1 MAFCTRSERII
12 KLSNYENF
20 PNNSGVF
27 PIQNNNDEKN
37 LNKNKNNIIINFS
50 KKRLSR
56 ANTNNKLEF
65 KTPGPG
71 AYNLNNSNANIIN
84 KHSHYSFDNTHLSN
98 NSTKEVSIGNY
109 NNKIGFL
116 SKEERFKNLNNNINN
131 NNFNNISNNSNL
143 ESKNNN
149 INIKNIKNEILNL
162 KYNSNNIINNIE
174 NLKKKN
180 YNKKYYEIINKNK
193 TNLLTGSLNRL
204 LSIPSKKMNGYLIK
218 NKSAEIILNPL
229 FLEKKEN
236 EIGPGSYDIKI
247 IEKNNIIDWNKQIN
261 LKEKIKKEKEKN
273 EKDFIEKMKKFGDKK
288 ENNNNKNKINSVY
301 ENYIKIKNKKE
312 NYLKLLKFNENEKN
326 ALINNKIK
334 LLNNEIP
341 GPGYYEKDIN
351 RTQIII
357 NKNKIQNFGNS
368 VKRNLFEENKNS
380 NNFLGP
386 TTYFNQKN
394 KFEKDKKINYFYFI
408 NKSLER
414 SVLSCKKT
422 KINSNENI
430 NINKNKNF
438 IPGPGS
444 YNLSKS
450 FIKKSASEKEL
461 LHSYEKRNN
470 IFNNIKN
477 NNPGPG
483 AYLSQNYFSEFNY
496 NNNNKII
503 EKFYE
508 EEENYLKKESNKII
522 DENEKRKNEI
532 FEKINEKKNISPSP
546 NDYLVDFYNSIEYF
560 NLVKSRNKNIQ
571 KINGPFLISSLR
583 FKNENNKNNNSL
595 KEKNFNYNDFIII
608 KNINKNKNNKH
619 NIFNKFNNSFLNLKH
634 SSSFS
639 SKINRFEISKEEIN
653 KLGPG
658 YYEKENQFDWNKK
671 TFNILFINQNNNI
684 YK

>member
-12 KLSNYENF
+12 KFSNYENF

-608 KNINKNKNNKH
+608 KNINKNNNNKH

>member
-174 NLKKKN
+174 KLKKKN

>member
-116 SKEERFKNLNNNINN
+116 SKEDRFKNLSNNINN

-149 INIKNIKNEILNL
+149 INIKNIKNGILNL

>member
-634 SSSFS
+634 SSSFC
-639 SKINRFEISKEEIN
+639 SKINRFDTNKEENN

>member
-27 PIQNNNDEKN
+27 PIHNDEKN

-204 LSIPSKKMNGYLIK
+204 LSIPSMKMNGYLIK

-288 ENNNNKNKINSVY
+288 ENNNNKNKINFVY

-470 IFNNIKN
+470 IFNNIKD

>member
-116 SKEERFKNLNNNINN
+116 SKEERFKNLSNNINN
-131 NNFNNISNNSNL
+131 NNYNNISNNSNL
-143 ESKNNN
+143 ESKINNN
-149 INIKNIKNEILNL
+149 NNIKNIKNEILNL
-162 KYNSNNIINNIE
+162 KHNNNNIE
-174 NLKKKN
+174 ILKKKN

-236 EIGPGSYDIKI
+236 EIGPGSYDIKM

-261 LKEKIKKEKEKN
+261 LKEKIKKIKEKN

-483 AYLSQNYFSEFNY
+483 AYLSQNYLSEFNY
-496 NNNNKII
+496 NKNNKII

-508 EEENYLKKESNKII
+508 EDDENYLKKESNKINE
-522 DENEKRKNEI
+522 ENEKRRNEI
-532 FEKINEKKNISPSP
+532 IEKINEKKNISPSP

-583 FKNENNKNNNSL
+583 FKNENNNNNNL
-595 KEKNFNYNDFIII
+595 KEKNFNYNDFILI
-608 KNINKNKNNKH
+608 KNINKNNKNKH

-634 SSSFS
+634 SSSFC
-639 SKINRFEISKEEIN
+639 SKINRFDTNKEENN

>member
-27 PIQNNNDEKN
+27 PTKNNNNEKN
-37 LNKNKNNIIINFS
+37 LNKSKTNLIINYS
-50 KKRLSR
+50 KKRFSR
-56 ANTNNKLEF
+56 ANNNNKLEF
-65 KTPGPG
+65 KTPASGF
-71 AYNLNNSNANIIN
+71 YNLNNSSANIIN
-84 KHSHYSFDNTHLSN
+84 KHSYYSFDNTHLSN

-116 SKEERFKNLNNNINN
+116 SKEERFKNLSNNINN
-131 NNFNNISNNSNL
+131 NNYNNISNNSNL
-143 ESKNNN
+143 ESKINNN
-149 INIKNIKNEILNL
+149 NNIKNIKNEILNL
-162 KYNSNNIINNIE
+162 KYNNNNNIE

-236 EIGPGSYDIKI
+236 EIGPGSYDIKM

-261 LKEKIKKEKEKN
+261 LKEKIKKIKEKN

-288 ENNNNKNKINSVY
+288 ENKNNNNKINSVY

-312 NYLKLLKFNENEKN
+312 NYLKLLKINENEKK
-326 ALINNKIK
+326 ALINNKIN

-368 VKRNLFEENKNS
+368 LKRNLFEENKNS

-422 KINSNENI
+422 KNNFNENI
-430 NINKNKNF
+430 NINKNL

-483 AYLSQNYFSEFNY
+483 AYLSQNYLSEFNY
-496 NNNNKII
+496 NKNNKII

-508 EEENYLKKESNKII
+508 EDDENYLKKESNKINE
-522 DENEKRKNEI
+522 ENEKRRNEI
-532 FEKINEKKNISPSP
+532 IEKINEKKNISPSP

-583 FKNENNKNNNSL
+583 FKNENNNNNNL
-595 KEKNFNYNDFIII
+595 KEKNFNYNDFILI
-608 KNINKNKNNKH
+608 KNINKNNKNKH

-634 SSSFS
+634 SSSFC
-639 SKINRFEISKEEIN
+639 SKINRFDTNKEENN